1 MTVIIKK
8 QLTPEIYFAEPMI
21 TLPGEPQE
29 VELTYA
35 VLRIVSFDNNMVTAE
50 YSVAMNGVASTETI
64 LRMFAYSGSGNPIDQ
79 AEDQLRAWLSELPG
93 VVLEDGSVI
102 TSPAVDEA
110 ETTTVAS
117 DPAPAA

>member
-1 MTVIIKK
+1 MSVTIKK

-29 VELTYA
+29 VELTYS
-35 VLRIVSFDNNMVTAE
+35 VLRIMSFDNNMVTAE
-50 YSVAMNGVASTETI
+50 YSVAMNGVASSETI
-64 LRMFAYSGSGNPIDQ
+64 MRMFAYSGSGNPIDQ

-102 TSPAVDEA
+102 
-110 ETTTVAS
+110 
-117 DPAPAA
+117 PAATSEEAAAAEA